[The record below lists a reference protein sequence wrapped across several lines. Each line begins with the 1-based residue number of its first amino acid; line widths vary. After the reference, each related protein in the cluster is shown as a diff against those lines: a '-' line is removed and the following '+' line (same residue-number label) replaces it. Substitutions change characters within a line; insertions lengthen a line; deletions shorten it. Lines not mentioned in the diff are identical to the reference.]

1 MGLTSLKKVYA
12 CHHLFVAVKNYPN
25 DIAWQVMTLAI
36 NQNLKL
42 SQSLIE

>member
-25 DIAWQVMTLAI
+25 DSLAGNDAGNQSKPQIIA
-36 NQNLKL
+36 KFD
-42 SQSLIE
+42 